1 MRRSDLEAGGLYAGP
16 NGECYEIVDLTSGW
30 RVESGKWVEDH
41 AVRSRYMPG
50 RGSVPYRTN
59 LAIRVW
65 RHEEGD
71 DGRVHRHHAVIDP
84 RQLVAPWEEY
94 LEEQEKS
101 AQLRKQAEFVI
112 KAARRALR
120 QQPEFRPSAASAYRP
135 SADGSSITIP
145 TEDLAV
151 LAGFH
156 GVHTATEPKGST
168 KVDWRSP

>member
-1 MRRSDLEAGGLYAGP
+1 MRRSDLEAGGLYAGSD
-16 NGECYEIVDLTSGW
+16 GELYEIVDMTSGW
-30 RVESGKWVEDH
+30 RVVSGKWVEDH

-65 RHEEGD
+65 LHRTGS
-71 DGRVHRHHAVIDP
+71 DGKVHRHHAVIDP

-94 LEEQEKS
+94 QESQGEAVK
-101 AQLRKQAEFVI
+101 LRKQAEFVI

-120 QQPEFRPSAASAYRP
+120 QQPEFRPSAASTYRP
-135 SADGSSITIP
+135 SADGTSITIP

-156 GVHTATEPKGST
+156 GVHTATEPQGST